1 MYRQN
6 RSHILKTEVDEDH
19 VIEISDDIN
28 KKDNS
33 QEYVTVHSDDTLK
46 DMKQDK
52 SEVNYTN
59 KWEDANDTIEPEKI
73 TRSGR
78 VSRRPKEY
86 ENYEPCL
93 KKGNVILMYICVGHL
108 LDSDTFS
115 IRLCYNWWP
124 MCMTNGKTCKHVYY
138 YMENII
144 NYGNSAAN
152 KYYSSADH
160 HEQKNKKTLVKLIF
174 GGHDK
179 TINKTSLIIFSL

>member
-1 MYRQN
+1 MEECTD
-6 RSHILKTEVDEDH
+6 KTEVDEDH

-28 KKDNS
+28 KEDNS

-86 ENYEPCL
+86 ENYKPC
-93 KKGNVILMYICVGHL
+93 
-108 LDSDTFS
+108 
-115 IRLCYNWWP
+115 
-124 MCMTNGKTCKHVYY
+124 
-138 YMENII
+138 
-144 NYGNSAAN
+144 
-152 KYYSSADH
+152 
-160 HEQKNKKTLVKLIF
+160 
-174 GGHDK
+174 
-179 TINKTSLIIFSL
+179 